1 MSIQA
6 INEYHNKV
14 HKIFLFSGAN
24 HEQAIKNE
32 FAILIN
38 SYCKDKNLLLIQEK
52 TIKNQQGK
60 NIRPDGTLSNILVD
74 LGFWESKANVDLDK
88 EVTNKINAGY
98 PLSNTLFQDDQKAVL
113 FQNGERCFETP
124 LDNKEDLD
132 KLLTQFVSFKSKNVK
147 EFYDAVEN
155 FKYSLPDILET
166 INKEIALAETNNPQ
180 FKKARLYF
188 LNICEKSINPSISI
202 NDINEMLL
210 QHILTEE
217 IFNSIFDNA
226 DFHRDN
232 NIAKELYKLEETFFK
247 GKTKKDTLS
256 KVQTYYAAIKRRAAS
271 IIDHHEKQAF
281 LKAFY
286 EDFYKIYNPK
296 AADRMGIV
304 YTPNEIVK
312 FQIESVDYLLEKH
325 FKKTLAHEGIKILD
339 PCVGTGT
346 YICELIDYLPPKDL
360 EKKFNQDIF
369 CNELG
374 LLPYYI
380 ANLNIEYTYQQKI
393 GEYAEF
399 NNLCWVDTL
408 DNTGFN
414 FKGSNTELFGLSV
427 ENTARIK
434 TQNEQQIS
442 VIIGN
447 PPYNANQQNENDN
460 NKNREYKE
468 IDKRIKET
476 YIEKSTAQKT
486 KVYDMYS
493 RFYRWASDRIDNE
506 QGIISFITNNSFINA
521 KTFDGFREYIS
532 QEFDF
537 AYIIDLGGNIREL
550 SGKDGIYLNENHTI
564 FGKAA
569 AIGIALMFL
578 IKKDNKEKCCKIN
591 YIHPCDIRATRQE
604 KIDYLK
610 EHSFNKIDFN
620 LIIPDKNNNW
630 INQTDNDFDSLIPV
644 CDKENKSVI
653 FQLFSSGV
661 VTNKDEWLYDVDK
674 NNLTKK

>member
-14 HKIFLFSGAN
+14 HKIFLFSGVN

-132 KLLTQFVSFKSKNVK
+132 KLLTQFVSFKSKEVK

-166 INKEIALAETNNPQ
+166 INKEIALAETSNPQ
-180 FKKARLYF
+180 FKKARLHF
-188 LNICEKSINPSISI
+188 LNICEKSINPNISI

-304 YTPNEIVK
+304 YTPHEIVK
-312 FQIESVDYLLEKH
+312 FQIESIDYLLEKH
-325 FKKTLAHEGIKILD
+325 FKKTLAHEGVKILD

-360 EKKFNQDIF
+360 EKKFNQDIY

-374 LLPYYI
+374 LLAYYI

-393 GEYAEF
+393 GEYIEF

-414 FKGSNTELFGLSV
+414 FKGTNTELFGLSI
-427 ENTARIK
+427 ENTDRIK
-434 TQNEQQIS
+434 VQNNQQIS

-468 IDKRIKET
+468 IDKRIKDT
-476 YIEKSTAQKT
+476 YIEESTAQKT
-486 KVYDMYS
+486 KQYDMYK
-493 RFYRWASDRIDNE
+493 RFIRWASDRISEN
-506 QGIISFITNNSFINA
+506 GIICFIINRSFID
-521 KTFDGFREYIS
+521 KKQDDGFRKCIEK
-532 QEFDF
+532 EFDF
-537 AYIIDLGGNIREL
+537 TYIIDLGGDMRLNTD
-550 SGKDGIYLNENHTI
+550 SNDNVFGITI
-564 FGKAA
+564 GV
-569 AIGIALMFL
+569 AILFL
-578 IKKDNKEKCCKIN
+578 IKKKGD
-591 YIHPCDIRATRQE
+591 
-604 KIDYLK
+604 
-610 EHSFNKIDFN
+610 
-620 LIIPDKNNNW
+620 
-630 INQTDNDFDSLIPV
+630 
-644 CDKENKSVI
+644 
-653 FQLFSSGV
+653 
-661 VTNKDEWLYDVDK
+661 
-674 NNLTKK
+674 